1 MRRFL
6 VAAAMTIV
14 LQAFAMPSEGLAQ
27 GRFDPRRQARFMI
40 DANLAYTLITGDV
53 GDSIGGGPGIEAA
66 ALYQLGGVPLRLGGG
81 AGYSRH
87 GIQDVDGSANRY
99 EVFAVAELLL
109 FSEETEMIPY
119 LQGRVGWM
127 QLANSVDE
135 VSTTISGLEVAALVD
150 KQQLRSVNL
159 SARYSVF
166 DDAPEGFL
174 VGYGLGPSQG
184 ESPQGAITIEER
196 VAEDYDGAAAKRHLE
211 KNRPE
216 R

>member
-6 VAAAMTIV
+6 VAAALTIV
-14 LQAFAMPSEGLAQ
+14 LQALVTPAEGLAQ

-66 ALYQLGGVPLRLGGG
+66 ALYQLAGIPLRLGGG

-87 GIQDVDGSANRY
+87 SIQDADGSANRY

-135 VSTTISGLEVAALVD
+135 VSTTISGLEFAALVGVD
-150 KQQLRSVNL
+150 M
-159 SARYSVF
+159 
-166 DDAPEGFL
+166 P
-174 VGYGLGPSQG
+174 
-184 ESPQGAITIEER
+184 
-196 VAEDYDGAAAKRHLE
+196 VAESISIDVSGQFGWFSGGDLVIDGTSVAGTSRSGSLFSIRAGAFFFF
-211 KNRPE
+211 
-216 R
+216 

>member
-40 DANLAYTLITGDV
+40 DANLAYTLITGDI

-87 GIQDVDGSANRY
+87 GIQDADGSANRY

-135 VSTTISGLEVAALVD
+135 VSTTLSGLEFAALVGVD
-150 KQQLRSVNL
+150 M
-159 SARYSVF
+159 
-166 DDAPEGFL
+166 P
-174 VGYGLGPSQG
+174 
-184 ESPQGAITIEER
+184 
-196 VAEDYDGAAAKRHLE
+196 VAESISIDVSGQFGWFSGGDLVIDGTSVAGTSRSGSLFSIRAGAFFFF
-211 KNRPE
+211 
-216 R
+216 

>member
-40 DANLAYTLITGDV
+40 DANLAYTLITGDI

-87 GIQDVDGSANRY
+87 GIQDADGSANRY

-135 VSTTISGLEVAALVD
+135 VSTTISGLEFAALVGVD
-150 KQQLRSVNL
+150 M
-159 SARYSVF
+159 
-166 DDAPEGFL
+166 P
-174 VGYGLGPSQG
+174 
-184 ESPQGAITIEER
+184 
-196 VAEDYDGAAAKRHLE
+196 VAESISIDVSGQFGWFSGGDLVIDGTSVAGTSRSGSIFSIRAGAFFFF
-211 KNRPE
+211 
-216 R
+216 

>member
-87 GIQDVDGSANRY
+87 GIQDADGSANRY

-135 VSTTISGLEVAALVD
+135 VSTTISGLEFAALVGVD
-150 KQQLRSVNL
+150 M
-159 SARYSVF
+159 
-166 DDAPEGFL
+166 P
-174 VGYGLGPSQG
+174 
-184 ESPQGAITIEER
+184 
-196 VAEDYDGAAAKRHLE
+196 VAESISIDVSGQFGWFSGGDLVIDGTSVAGTSRSGSLFSIRAGAFFFF
-211 KNRPE
+211 
-216 R
+216 

>member
-6 VAAAMTIV
+6 VAAALTIV
-14 LQAFAMPSEGLAQ
+14 LQAFVMPTESLAQ
-27 GRFDPRRQARFMI
+27 GRFDPRRQARLMI
-40 DANLAYTLITGDV
+40 DANIGYTLITGDI

-99 EVFAVAELLL
+99 EVFAAADLLL

-127 QLANSVDE
+127 QLASSVDE
-135 VSTTISGLEVAALVD
+135 VSTKISGIEFAALVGVD
-150 KQQLRSVNL
+150 M
-159 SARYSVF
+159 
-166 DDAPEGFL
+166 P
-174 VGYGLGPSQG
+174 
-184 ESPQGAITIEER
+184 
-196 VAEDYDGAAAKRHLE
+196 VAESISIDVSGQFGWFSGGDLVIDGTSVVGTSRSGSLFSIRAGAFFFF
-211 KNRPE
+211 
-216 R
+216 

>member
-6 VAAAMTIV
+6 VAAALTIV
-14 LQAFAMPSEGLAQ
+14 LQALAMPSEGVAQ

-87 GIQDVDGSANRY
+87 GIQDADGSANRY
-99 EVFAVAELLL
+99 DVFAVAELLL
-109 FSEETEMIPY
+109 FSEETEAIPY

-135 VSTTISGLEVAALVD
+135 VSTTISGLEFAALVGVD
-150 KQQLRSVNL
+150 M
-159 SARYSVF
+159 
-166 DDAPEGFL
+166 P
-174 VGYGLGPSQG
+174 
-184 ESPQGAITIEER
+184 
-196 VAEDYDGAAAKRHLE
+196 VAESISIDVSGQFGWFSGGDLSIDGTSVAGTSRSGSLFSIRAGAFFFF
-211 KNRPE
+211 
-216 R
+216 

>member
-127 QLANSVDE
+127 QLASSVDE
-135 VSTTISGLEVAALVD
+135 VSTTISGLEFAALVGVD
-150 KQQLRSVNL
+150 M
-159 SARYSVF
+159 
-166 DDAPEGFL
+166 P
-174 VGYGLGPSQG
+174 
-184 ESPQGAITIEER
+184 
-196 VAEDYDGAAAKRHLE
+196 VAESISIDVSGQFGWFSGGDLVIDGTSVAGTSRSGSLFSIRAGAFFFF
-211 KNRPE
+211 
-216 R
+216 

>member
-6 VAAAMTIV
+6 VAAALTIV
-14 LQAFAMPSEGLAQ
+14 LQAFVMPTESLAQ
-27 GRFDPRRQARFMI
+27 GRFDPRRQARLMI
-40 DANLAYTLITGDV
+40 DANIGYTLITGDI

-99 EVFAVAELLL
+99 EVFAAADLLL

-127 QLANSVDE
+127 QLASSVDE
-135 VSTTISGLEVAALVD
+135 VSTKISGIEFAALVGVD
-150 KQQLRSVNL
+150 M
-159 SARYSVF
+159 
-166 DDAPEGFL
+166 P
-174 VGYGLGPSQG
+174 
-184 ESPQGAITIEER
+184 
-196 VAEDYDGAAAKRHLE
+196 VAESISIDVSGQFGWFSGGDLVIDGTSVAGTSRSGSLFSIRAGAFFFF
-211 KNRPE
+211 
-216 R
+216 

>member
-6 VAAAMTIV
+6 VAAALTIV
-14 LQAFAMPSEGLAQ
+14 LQASVAPTEGLAQ

-40 DANLAYTLITGDV
+40 DANIAYTLITGDI

-87 GIQDVDGSANRY
+87 GIQDADGSANRY
-99 EVFAVAELLL
+99 DVFAVAELLL

-127 QLANSVDE
+127 QLVSSVDE
-135 VSTTISGLEVAALVD
+135 VSTNISGIEFGV
-150 KQQLRSVNL
+150 
-159 SARYSVF
+159 
-166 DDAPEGFL
+166 L
-174 VGYGLGPSQG
+174 VGVDMP
-184 ESPQGAITIEER
+184 
-196 VAEDYDGAAAKRHLE
+196 VAESISIDVSGQFGWFSGGDLVIDGTSVAGTSRSGSIFSIRAGAFFFF
-211 KNRPE
+211 
-216 R
+216 